1 MVPHTPAA
9 DTTAGLKP
17 SAHVTTRPPGWKPPA
32 MSPTPHLFHPLP
44 PGPHH
49 QLLLPSQLWYSPTP
63 SQCSPPEVAPSLF
76 HQPLHL
82 CPLQLFL
89 PPW

>member
-1 MVPHTPAA
+1 MVAQPPAA

-17 SAHVTTRPPGWKPPA
+17 SAHVTTRPLKWKPHA

-44 PGPHH
+44 PGPPH
-49 QLLLPSQLWYSPTP
+49 QPLPSQLWYSPTP
-63 SQCSPPEVAPSLF
+63 SQYSPPEMVPSLF
-76 HQPLHL
+76 PQPPHL